1 MISLIK
7 YIPSKKHCV
16 PILICAMLML
26 SNALLFGQHYQL
38 NFYDRTKGLTNE
50 MVKSIAADENGFLWL
65 GTDYGLIKYD
75 GKEFFDY
82 PELLPSKY
90 VKSLH
95 RCNEGHLYVTYD
107 MGFGQISETG
117 DGTKLELIAEGAI
130 KQTSGDVWYPKSL
143 FKDKAGNLWFSD
155 NTAVYRYDHNQLR
168 KYDLGMDNL
177 PTSYFRSFSFF
188 EDDLTC
194 LMMVSQTGNFYRY
207 LHHGDTIVPF
217 RADFSLTNVSAAA
230 CINERRALIGC
241 DEGLVEIGIDEKG
254 DVSINRVID
263 PALDASSFLQFSDS
277 LWFVGSWSNGLWQ
290 ACISGDKTELLRVAE
305 FNINSG
311 INDIVKINQTVV
323 LATDNGFATLKRNTF
338 SSALATVSGFT
349 HHIAYNDF
357 NGKIYTSVG
366 SDLVVLDQKTLTTEK
381 IRAFDGKTLLHIQPE
396 KNEVWVSDDFGKLS
410 KLSGDKVIKT
420 IDLSD
425 YGSAIHNF
433 TTDNEGN
440 LWVCQGGNHG
450 VMRMDNKERI
460 TQFDGTHGLTSDVV
474 FVKHFEDKG
483 LYLGG
488 SDSTGYL
495 FHFQP
500 ETQAFINLS
509 KPLKVPLN
517 LNILIND
524 MVFDNDGRIWL
535 ASNHGLFKMG
545 EHDCQRI
552 DLGVLTDEDIKAITV
567 DQDNNIWFALS
578 EGVCKYYDGQLV
590 TFGNQDGLPSKTAS
604 YRSMITDT
612 DNRIWVG
619 TMAGVGYTL
628 INTTPAVTSKP
639 VLLSISE
646 RGTPIQDLR
655 KTRFN
660 NLTYLGFSFVST
672 EYPTESIRYHIRL
685 TGENEVQESYSGRGE
700 FYFVNTRVGN
710 FKLEVRA
717 RQSGNFVWSEP
728 LVYEFSI
735 FRVWHQSWLVWSILG
750 IVLAALIFLLL
761 KWRSRRLEDDKKMLN
776 HLVKERTSELEN
788 KTLELEAANKK
799 LLTAKEE
806 AERSSRAKAEF
817 LSTMSHEIR
826 TPMHGVI
833 GMIDLLLMEK
843 PAKTQLEKLNI
854 LRFSAENLLMLIN
867 DILDFNK
874 MDSGNLELEKAGF
887 NLKETLTNLKT
898 GFKPAA
904 DQKDI
909 SLELYIDK
917 HIPDILKG
925 DRTRLAQIVNN
936 LVANAI
942 KFTEQGTVQIIAESI
957 TEADK
962 QVLVGFTV
970 KDTGIGI
977 PSDKLEHIFEIFN
990 QASSD
995 TTRKYGG
1002 SGLGLSITKKLLEMM
1017 GSKIKLESTVGS
1029 GSEFYFEI
1037 WFDLSLQANEAGFEQ
1052 TKIPPENQDFKSLQG
1067 TRVLLVEDNMIN
1079 VKVATQLLKK
1089 WNVEV
1094 DIAMDGEKA
1103 VEKFESGKYDLILM
1117 DLHLPGMDGFD
1128 ATRIIRKKDPIIPI
1142 IALTA
1147 AAVNEEKNKALNAG
1161 MNDFIVKPFKLQ
1173 ELYEKIVRCLQTG

>member
-1 MISLIK
+1 MKSHKK
-7 YIPSKKHCV
+7 YIPPKNHCV
-16 PILICAMLML
+16 PVLLCTLFLL
-26 SNALLFGQHYQL
+26 SKTLLFGQYYQV
-38 NFYDRTKGLTNE
+38 NFYDRTKGLPNE

-75 GKEFFDY
+75 GREFFDY

-168 KYDLGMDNL
+168 KYDLGIDNL

-207 LHHGDTIVPF
+207 LHQGDTIIPF
-217 RADFSLTNVSAAA
+217 RADFNLTNVSAAA
-230 CINERRALIGC
+230 CINERRALIGS

-254 DVSINRVID
+254 EISINRVID
-263 PALDASSFLQFSDS
+263 PAIDASTFLQFSDS

-290 ACISGDKTELLRVAE
+290 VCISGDKTELSRVAE

-338 SSALATVSGFT
+338 SSALANVSGFT

-366 SDLVVLDQKTLTTEK
+366 SDLLALDQKTLATEK
-381 IRAFDGKTLLHIQPE
+381 IGAFDGKTLLHIQPD
-396 KNEVWVSDDFGKLS
+396 KNEVWISDDFGILR
-410 KLSGDKVIKT
+410 KLSGNRVIKT
-420 IDLSD
+420 IDLSG

-433 TTDNEGN
+433 TDDNAGN
-440 LWVCQGGNHG
+440 LWICQGGNNG
-450 VMRMDNKERI
+450 VMKMDNTERI
-460 TQFDGTHGLTSDVV
+460 TRFDGTHGLTSDIV

-495 FHFQP
+495 FRFQP
-500 ETQAFINLS
+500 ETQTFLNLS
-509 KPLKVPLN
+509 KPLQIPLN
-517 LNILIND
+517 LNIVIND
-524 MVFDNDGRIWL
+524 LAFDNNGTIWL
-535 ASNHGLFKMG
+535 ASNHGLLRMDDD
-545 EHDCQRI
+545 HCRRI
-552 DLGVLTDEDIKAITV
+552 DLGVLADEDIKAITV
-567 DQDNNIWFALS
+567 DHDNNIWFALS
-578 EGVCKYYDGQLV
+578 EGVCKFSDGQLV
-590 TFGNQDGLPSKTAS
+590 TFGTQDGLPSKTAS

-628 INTTPAVTSKP
+628 TNTTPAATSKP

-646 RGTPIQDLR
+646 RGTPVRDLS
-655 KTRFN
+655 KTRFD

-685 TGENEVQESYSGRGE
+685 TGEDEVQESYSGRGE

-710 FKLEVRA
+710 FKLEARA
-717 RQSGNFVWSEP
+717 RQSGNFEWSEP

-735 FRVWHQSWLVWSILG
+735 FRVWHQSWLVWSILA
-750 IVLAALIFLLL
+750 IILAALVFILL
-761 KWRSRRLEDDKKMLN
+761 KWRSKRLEDDKKKLN

-843 PAKTQLEKLNI
+843 PAKSQLEKLNI

-874 MDSGNLELEKAGF
+874 MDSGNLVLEKADF
-887 NLKETLTNLKT
+887 NLKETIANLKT
-898 GFKPAA
+898 GFESAA
-904 DQKDI
+904 DKKSI
-909 SLELYIDK
+909 RLELHIDK
-917 HIPDILKG
+917 QIPDILNG

-942 KFTEQGTVQIIAESI
+942 KFTEQGVVQIKVESI
-957 TEADK
+957 TETDK

-977 PSDKLEHIFEIFN
+977 PSDKLEDIFEIFN
-990 QASSD
+990 QASSE

-1037 WFDLSLQANEAGFEQ
+1037 WFDLSQKADLANFEQ
-1052 TKIPPENQDFKSLQG
+1052 TKIHPETQDFKSLYG

-1079 VKVATQLLKK
+1079 VKVATQLLKM
-1089 WNVEV
+1089 WSVEV
-1094 DIAMDGEKA
+1094 DVAMDGEKA
-1103 VEKFESGKYDLILM
+1103 VEKFESGNYNLILM
-1117 DLHLPGMDGFD
+1117 DLHLPGMDGFE
-1128 ATRIIRKKDPIIPI
+1128 ATRIIRKKDTLIPI

-1147 AAVNEEKNKALNAG
+1147 AAVNDEKNKALNAG

-1173 ELYEKIVRCLQTG
+1173 ELYDKIVRCLQTG

>member
-1 MISLIK
+1 MLPK
-7 YIPSKKHCV
+7 NYRV
-16 PILICAMLML
+16 FILVCAII
-26 SNALLFGQHYQL
+26 LLFNFLGHGQHYQL

-50 MVKSIAADENGFLWL
+50 MVKSIAADKNGFLWL
-65 GTDYGLIKYD
+65 GTDYGLIKYN
-75 GKEFFDY
+75 GKEFYDY
-82 PELLPSKY
+82 PDLLPSKY

-95 RCNEGHLYVTYD
+95 RCNEGHLFVTFD
-107 MGFGQISETG
+107 MGFGRILHTENG
-117 DGTKLELIAEGAI
+117 VELEMIAEGAV
-130 KQTSGDVWYPKSL
+130 KKTTENVWYPKSI

-155 NTAVYRYDHNQLR
+155 NTSVYKYDYHQLK
-168 KYDLGMDNL
+168 KYDLGMHNL

-207 LHHGDTIVPF
+207 LEHGDTILPF
-217 RADFSLTNVSAAA
+217 KAEFSLSNVSAAA
-230 CINERRALIGC
+230 CINEHRALIGS
-241 DEGLVEIGIDEKG
+241 DEGLVEIGIDVKG
-254 DVSINRVID
+254 EVSINRIID
-263 PALDASSFLQFSDS
+263 PALDASAFLQYADS
-277 LWFVGSWSNGLWQ
+277 SWFIGSWSNGLWH
-290 ACISGDKTELLRVAE
+290 ACISGDKLELSRVIE
-305 FNINSG
+305 FNVNTG
-311 INDIVKINQTVV
+311 INDIVKINQTVI

-338 SSALATVSGFT
+338 SSALAPVSGFT
-349 HHIAYNDF
+349 HHIAYDDF
-357 NGKIYTSVG
+357 NGKIYASVG
-366 SDLVVLDQKTLTTEK
+366 SNLVVTDQKTLTPEK
-381 IRAFDGKTLLHIQPE
+381 TYEFAGKTMLHIQPD
-396 KNEVWVSDDFGKLS
+396 KNEVWVSDDFGTLH
-410 KLSGDKVIKT
+410 KLSGGKISKS
-420 IDLSD
+420 IDLSE

-433 TTDNEGN
+433 TIDNNDN
-440 LWVCQGGNHG
+440 LWVCQSGNYG
-450 VMRMDNKERI
+450 IMRMNSNGRLTHFGEE
-460 TQFDGTHGLTSDVV
+460 HGLTSGVV
-474 FVKHFEDKG
+474 FAKYFNSKG
-483 LYLGG
+483 LFLGG

-495 FHFQP
+495 FRFRP

-524 MVFDNDGRIWL
+524 MAFDNDGTIWL

-590 TFGNQDGLPSKTAS
+590 TFGTQDGLPSKTAS

-612 DNRIWVG
+612 ENRIWVG
-619 TMAGVGYTL
+619 TLAGVGYTFT
-628 INTTPAVTSKP
+628 NTAPATTSKP
-639 VLLSISE
+639 VLLAISE
-646 RGTPIQDLR
+646 RGIPIQNLR
-655 KTRFN
+655 KNRFN

-672 EYPTESIRYHIRL
+672 EYPGETIRYHIRL
-685 TGENEVQESYSGRGE
+685 TGEDYVQESHSGRGE
-700 FYFVNTRVGN
+700 FYFANTHVGN

-717 RQSGNFVWSEP
+717 RQSGNYYWSDP

-735 FRVWHQSWLVWSILG
+735 FRVWHQSWLVWSLLG
-750 IVLAALIFLLL
+750 ITLTALVFILL
-761 KWRSRRLEDDKKMLN
+761 KWRSRRLEDDKKKLN
-776 HLVKERTSELEN
+776 HLVKERTLELEN
-788 KTLELEAANKK
+788 KTREIEATNKQ
-799 LLTAKEE
+799 LIIAKEE
-806 AERSSRAKAEF
+806 AEHSSRAKAEF

-843 PAKTQLEKLNI
+843 PTATQLEKLNI
-854 LRFSAENLLMLIN
+854 LRFSAENLMMLIN

-874 MDSGNLELEKAGF
+874 IDSGNLEMETADF
-887 NLKETLTNLKT
+887 NLKETITNLKT
-898 GFKPAA
+898 GFEPAA
-904 DQKDI
+904 NQKNI
-909 SLELYIDK
+909 RLELHIDRK
-917 HIPDILKG
+917 IPENVIG

-942 KFTEQGTVQIIAESI
+942 KFTEQGTVQIKLESI
-957 TEADK
+957 SQTDK
-962 QVLVGFTV
+962 RVLVGFTV

-977 PSDKLEHIFEIFN
+977 PPDKLEYVFEIFN

-1017 GSKIKLESTVGS
+1017 GSKIKLQSTVGL
-1029 GSEFYFEI
+1029 GSEFNFEI
-1037 WFDLSLQANEAGFEQ
+1037 WFDLSSKPKQAENRN
-1052 TKIPPENQDFKSLQG
+1052 TNTHPESINFKSLNG
-1067 TRVLLVEDNMIN
+1067 TRVLLVEDNLIN
-1079 VKVATQLLKK
+1079 VKVASQLLKK
-1089 WNVEV
+1089 WDVEV

-1103 VEKFESGKYDLILM
+1103 VEEFKTAKYDLILM

-1128 ATRIIRKKDPIIPI
+1128 ATKTIRKSDPHIPI

-1147 AAVNEEKNKALNAG
+1147 AAVEEEKNKAFAAG

-1173 ELYEKIVRCLQTG
+1173 ELYEKIVRCLPAR